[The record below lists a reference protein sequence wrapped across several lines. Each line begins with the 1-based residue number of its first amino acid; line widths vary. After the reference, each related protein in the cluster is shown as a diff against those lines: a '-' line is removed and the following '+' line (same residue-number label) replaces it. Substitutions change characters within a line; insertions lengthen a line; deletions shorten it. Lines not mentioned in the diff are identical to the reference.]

1 MLLQARKWPDAVS
14 NFGSGIAKLLA
25 IAALLA
31 GAGNFGAAN
40 ADEAMAAFNTRH
52 DPERVA
58 AGQWNTSTVGLFCGS
73 EKLHGGKIV
82 VYAYGIDEER
92 LGTGEPLTATF
103 AIDNDVTEL
112 KLKPSGDLVLAPVK
126 PAFVGSLLRARSAS
140 VSIKDYRSPYPEQI
154 SLDGADRKL
163 RSALKKCYRF

>member
-1 MLLQARKWPDAVS
+1 M
-14 NFGSGIAKLLA
+14 AKLLA
-25 IAALLA
+25 TALAVGLTCC
-31 GAGNFGAAN
+31 GEAN
-40 ADEAMAAFNTRH
+40 AEDAVATFDTRH

-73 EKLHGGKIV
+73 EKVHGGRIV
-82 VYAYGIDEER
+82 VYAYGISEER
-92 LGTGEPLTATF
+92 LGTGEPLAATF
-103 AIDNDVTEL
+103 VIDSDVTEL
-112 KLKPSGDLVLAPVK
+112 KLKPLGDLVLAPVK
-126 PAFVGSLLRARSAS
+126 PAFVGNLLRARSAS